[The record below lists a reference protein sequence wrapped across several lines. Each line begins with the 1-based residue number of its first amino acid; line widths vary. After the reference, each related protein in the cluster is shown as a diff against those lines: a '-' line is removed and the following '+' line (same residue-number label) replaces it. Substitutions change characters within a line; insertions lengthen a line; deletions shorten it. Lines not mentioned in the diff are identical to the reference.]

1 MPASN
6 TDSGSRAVQ
15 KPKTKVKVK
24 RAKPVPM
31 GSSPSGDRPQ
41 GREQAMAKTVS
52 HRQAPVDPNTGRTIS
67 TLRTPP
73 APRGA
78 QQRGTSPSGDRPQG
92 RASEMR
98 AAPTVARVKK
108 GKGPGGPL
116 LAVVHLPKSYVS
128 AITNSEVTPGG
139 LDIAGNAVKDAAE
152 LAVTTPS
159 SVAKIA
165 STAATHPKKLPGMLA
180 QPYKDLAHDPVGF
193 VSEHPVST
201 ALMLAPAARM
211 PGRIIGK
218 GARIAGKQTLERP
231 AASLPGT
238 AMKDPRTGSR
248 DALVRAVQSRAD
260 KKDPTPTMTVK
271 DVQRRVDE
279 HFDQGKHLAGRAEK
293 VAVREARKT
302 VKDLPKEQR
311 KQAAPHVVEHARET
325 AREQA
330 HTDADARFAQEFGAT
345 GRPSTGA
352 AERDAARTVRVA
364 AVSHVQAAK
373 AAHVAAKAEHAQ
385 AFTRARIAV
394 AKAAKSPTLKGLETR
409 RRNAQAAVVAEQ
421 RAQHAARTAHSQKVA
436 TGRVAAAKGA
446 RSPRLDA
453 LEAHRVKVARN
464 LAAAQRTHADAMA
477 GFGVARGRAE
487 VLSRNVAGAV
497 GERKAQAATVP
508 AGTPQYAG
516 GSHGVKLAA
525 GDMQGATGN
534 VERLRSSLQ
543 RVDQAIKDERK
554 RLRGMPSK
562 QRRAVIRAAATR
574 DAMPDRV
581 RTARD
586 AVRAI
591 DRDIAAEQARIKG
604 VPPEEHTALIRAID
618 TRAQTRT
625 ELAGARAAAEG
636 ARATHIAVKQAMRT
650 AHVTDHAPEGR
661 LFEHQADARLVAQRL
676 NETETPISTGGKSP
690 VRLVVHEP
698 GSAKRPVG
706 IARSRNTEP
715 LVFTVRQVGDKYAV
729 VPKVARDRMYPSGEP
744 GAKLSHQ
751 SVGTSPSTMAKV
763 MRRSRAAFTGAVL
776 PFSLKWLGGQGAE
789 AGLRSL
795 VAGAGP
801 FDWFRTGKVVKKMNA
816 LEPGSGDEWMM
827 RITGGQF
834 EMTAAAR
841 DFAAGKSLA
850 EEFKGTALNQ
860 PAAAATAA
868 GHVLPVRAVRA
879 GFRGYSRAV
888 IGSVN
893 GAIEHNA
900 RRAMAGQA
908 IKNSPLIENR
918 MLGLM
923 DGAITDAANGLRG
936 TPGQITTARA
946 ADRMY
951 GKYSKQSPE
960 MRSLL
965 MHWTPFLPWFI
976 NSAYFLA
983 VHLPKDHP
991 VQTALLADISMATED
1006 WRKSHDLSLRQA
1018 NHVPLWMMGGY
1029 PKPGGGY
1036 YNLGHYFPTGAAAQI
1051 ASSTGGLVLPQ
1062 MIGPIENLKGI
1073 DWKGKRLV
1081 DSHGN
1086 EFTQGQ
1092 DALRALVTA
1101 GEGQIPGA
1109 KQAGALTGLTPR
1121 YVDKTDPA
1129 KIPGAKAV
1137 LKKMLPTAPI
1147 GGAAAPVSSGAPSGR
1162 VKIPGGVTGR
1172 VKVPGGVTGRVKIPG
1187 G

>member
-6 TDSGSRAVQ
+6 TDSGTRAVQ
-15 KPKTKVKVK
+15 PKKTKVKVK
-24 RAKPVPM
+24 RAKPAPDTTQQAQARAQEQGYKSQAHAVRVVGNKQSGVS

-41 GREQAMAKTVS
+41 GREEAMAKTVS
-52 HRQAPVDPNTGRTIS
+52 HRQAPTDPNTGRTIS
-67 TLRTPP
+67 TLRTPSP
-73 APRGA
+73 PRGS

-92 RASEMR
+92 RAQEMR

-116 LAVVHLPKSYVS
+116 LAVVHIPKSYV
-128 AITNSEVTPGG
+128 G
-139 LDIAGNAVKDAAE
+139 AVKTGGFGGGMEIPKMAGKVAKNAAADAAE
-152 LAVTTPS
+152 LAVTTPT
-159 SVAKIA
+159 SVAKLA
-165 STAATHPKKLPGMLA
+165 STAATHPEKVPGLLA
-180 QPYKDLAHDPVGF
+180 QPYIDLAKHPIKTF
-193 VSEHPVST
+193 SEHPVST

-211 PGRIIGK
+211 PGRVLGK

-238 AMKDPRTGSR
+238 AVKDPRTGSR
-248 DALVRAVQSRAD
+248 DAIVRAVQSRAD
-260 KKDPTPTMTVK
+260 KKNPAPTMTVK

-279 HFDQGKHLAGRAEK
+279 HFDQGKHIAGRTVK
-293 VAVREARKT
+293 TAVREARKT

-311 KQAAPHVVEHARET
+311 KQATPHVIEHAREV

-330 HTDADARFAQEFGAT
+330 HADADARFAQEFGAS

-352 AERDAARTVRVA
+352 AERDTARTVRVA
-364 AVSHVQAAK
+364 AVERVVTAK
-373 AAHVAAKAEHAQ
+373 AAHAAATAEHEQ
-385 AFTRARIAV
+385 AFTKARIAV
-394 AKAAKSPTLKGLETR
+394 AKAAKSPKLKALESRRRDAQRDLAQETR
-409 RRNAQAAVVAEQ
+409 GQVGDVV
-421 RAQHAARTAHSQKVA
+421 RFS
-436 TGRVAAAKGA
+436 
-446 RSPRLDA
+446 
-453 LEAHRVKVARN
+453 
-464 LAAAQRTHADAMA
+464 
-477 GFGVARGRAE
+477 VARGRAQI
-487 VLSRNVAGAV
+487 LSRNVAGDA
-497 GERKAQAATVP
+497 GERRAASATVP
-508 AGTPQYAG
+508 VGDVHYAG
-516 GSHGVKLAA
+516 GGHGVNLTGDELAA
-525 GDMQGATGN
+525 RTG
-534 VERLRSSLQ
+534 RIRDA
-543 RVDQAIKDERK
+543 RARIKDLDQQITEET
-554 RLRGMPSK
+554 
-562 QRRAVIRAAATR
+562 Q
-574 DAMPDRV
+574 
-581 RTARD
+581 
-586 AVRAI
+586 
-591 DRDIAAEQARIKG
+591 RIKG

-698 GSAKRPVG
+698 GSSKRPVSV
-706 IARSRNTEP
+706 ARSRNTEP

-729 VPKVARDRMYPSGEP
+729 LPKVARDRMYPSGEA

-751 SVGTSPSTMAKV
+751 SVGSSPSTMAKV
-763 MRRSRAAFTGAVL
+763 MRRSRGAFTGAVL
-776 PFSLKWLGGQGAE
+776 PFSLKWLGGQGSE
-789 AGLRSL
+789 AGVRSL
-795 VAGAGP
+795 IAGAGP
-801 FDWFRTGKVVKKMNA
+801 FDWFRTGKVVKKMNE

-850 EEFKGTALNQ
+850 EEFKGTALSQ
-860 PAAAATAA
+860 PAAAGTMA
-868 GHVLPVRAVRA
+868 GHVAPVRAVRA

-965 MHWTPFLPWFI
+965 IHWTPFLPWFI

-1036 YNLGHYFPTGAAAQI
+1036 YNLGHYFPTGAAAQV

-1081 DSHGN
+1081 DEHGN

-1101 GEGQIPGA
+1101 GEGQIPGL

-1121 YVDKTDPA
+1121 YVDKTKPA
-1129 KIPGAKAV
+1129 DIPGAKTV

-1147 GGAAAPVSSGAPSGR
+1147 GGNAPPVSSGAPSGR

-1172 VKVPGGVTGRVKIPG
+1172 VKVPGGVTGRVKVPAG
-1187 G
+1187 